1 MHRFANPARFM
12 RIARVLKPIAGLLA
26 LGLLSAGMV
35 LVWFVAPED
44 YQQGET
50 VRIMYLHVPAAMFGM
65 GIFALMAVLSVCFL
79 IWRHT
84 LAALAAREAAAIGAM
99 FTAICLITGALWG
112 KPMWGAY
119 WVWDARLTSML
130 VLLLIYLG
138 YMALASAHDDE
149 SRGFNA
155 CAWLAVVGSINL
167 PIIKFSV
174 EWWNTLH
181 QPASLIRLDGPS
193 IDDSMLYPLLIM
205 LAGFACLIIALL
217 VMRIEAALNMQ
228 KLRRLQMQSI
238 AAKSAHHQPAETLE
252 I

>member
-12 RIARVLKPIAGLLA
+12 RMARIAQPIAWLLA
-26 LGLLSAGMV
+26 LGCIGAGMG
-35 LVWFVAPED
+35 LVWFVTPED
-44 YQQGET
+44 YQQGDT

-65 GIFALMAVLSVCFL
+65 GIYAMIAILSVSFL

-84 LAALAAREAAAIGAM
+84 LAAVAAREAAPIGAV
-99 FTAICLITGALWG
+99 FTVICLITGALWG

-130 VLLLIYLG
+130 VLFLIYIG
-138 YMALASAHDDE
+138 YIALASAHDDE
-149 SRGFNA
+149 SRGYHA
-155 CAWLAVVGSINL
+155 CAWLAVIGSINL

-181 QPASLIRLDGPS
+181 QPASLFRLDGPT
-193 IDDSMLYPLLIM
+193 IHASMLSPLLLM
-205 LAGFACLIIALL
+205 VVGFAALAL
-217 VMRIEAALNMQ
+217 AVLLMRIEAALNMQ

-238 AAKSAHHQPAETLE
+238 AAKSAHHKPGETLE

>member
-12 RIARVLKPIAGLLA
+12 RIARIAKPISWLLAFGLLA
-26 LGLLSAGMV
+26 AAMY

-44 YQQGET
+44 YQQGDT

-65 GIFALMAVLSVCFL
+65 GMYALIAVLSICFL

-84 LAALAAREAAAIGAM
+84 LAAVAAREAAPIGAV
-99 FTAICLITGALWG
+99 FTAICLVTGALWG

-155 CAWLAVVGSINL
+155 CAWLAVIGSINL

-181 QPASLIRLDGPS
+181 QPASLIRLDGPT
-193 IDDSMLYPLLIM
+193 IHDSMLYPLLLTIV
-205 LAGFACLIIALL
+205 GFACLAIALL
-217 VMRIEAALNMQ
+217 FTRIEAALNMQ

-238 AAKSAHHQPAETLE
+238 AAKSAHHKPAETLE

>member
-12 RIARVLKPIAGLLA
+12 RIARVVKPIAGLLA
-26 LGLLSAGMV
+26 LGLLSVGMY

-84 LAALAAREAAAIGAM
+84 LAALAAREAAVIGAV

-205 LAGFACLIIALL
+205 VAGFACLIMALL
-217 VMRIEAALNMQ
+217 VIRIEAALNMQ